1 LAPEAR
7 IVVLGARGQLGQEFL
22 RVLGRRGVGWGREQL
37 ELADTAAPAAMAR
50 ALERA
55 RPAVVIN
62 TAAFNYV
69 DLAETRRQ
77 EALAVNFTGP
87 AHLAR
92 LAAVQGWT
100 LVHFST
106 DYVFGGDGLSR
117 PRVESDAPAPMNFY
131 GYSKLLG
138 EQAVLR
144 TAPGAL
150 VARVAHLYGGASQS
164 SGRLNL
170 VQRFM
175 AQARAGEAIRVTR
188 GQTLNPTSVQDVVP
202 AVLALLDGG
211 AAGLFHLTGEGEC
224 TAREFAE
231 AVLRLAGGPVNVTEL
246 ERDPRPTLR
255 PLYTVLENRRW
266 AQLSLPPLPAWQA
279 SLAAYVAQL
288 TGRKPGLA

>member
-1 LAPEAR
+1 MAPKAR

-22 RVLGRRGVGWGREQL
+22 RVLGRRAVGWGREQL
-37 ELADTAAPAAMAR
+37 DLADPAAMES
-50 ALERA
+50 ALA
-55 RPAVVIN
+55 AVQPAVVIN

-69 DLAETRRQ
+69 DLAETRQQ
-77 EALAVNFTGP
+77 EALKVNFTGP

-92 LAAVQGWT
+92 LAVVQGWT

-106 DYVFGGDGLSR
+106 DYVYGADGLER
-117 PRVESDAPAPMNFY
+117 PRLESDPPAPVNFY

-138 EQAVLR
+138 EEAILR

-164 SGRLNL
+164 SGRVNL

-175 AQARAGEAIRVTR
+175 DQARAGEAIRVTR
-188 GQTLNPTSVQDVVP
+188 GLTLNPTSVQDVVP

-246 ERDPRPTLR
+246 ERDPRPALR
-255 PLYTVLENRRW
+255 PRYTVLENRRW
-266 AQLSLPPLPAWQA
+266 AELGLPPLPAWQA

-288 TGRKPGLA
+288 RGRKPSGS